1 MRFKIAFIISLF
13 LNTATT
19 SAQTASSPAPLKKAG
34 IAEQSSESAKLKVNS
49 NLKTVADFY
58 AESSDLFKK
67 AQSDK
72 DKTEKLLMLE
82 KSFKK
87 TLDDYEKA
95 LPKEGNK
102 AEEEVSVLFYTLEP
116 VFKLAKEKKIEPPMC
131 SRTRQE
137 IKTSDSMGKSAGAP
151 TGTPA
156 LEAYKW
162 LNLICP
168 EVIDE
173 E

>member
-1 MRFKIAFIISLF
+1 MRLQIALMLIVSM
-13 LNTATT
+13 TAAAQAGTT
-19 SAQTASSPAPLKKAG
+19 PAANKP
-34 IAEQSSESAKLKVNS
+34 ESEKPKVES
-49 NLKTVADFY
+49 KLKTVSDFY

-72 DKTEKLLMLE
+72 DKTEKLLALE

-87 TLDDYEKA
+87 TLDEYEKA

-102 AEEEVSVLFYTLEP
+102 AEEEVSLLFYTLEP
-116 VFKLAKEKKIEPPMC
+116 VFKLAKDKKIEPDKC

-137 IKTSDSMGKSAGAP
+137 IKTSDSMGKSEGAP